1 MQLGPAVKRYLDVRL
16 AEGAARESIRKELT
30 TLRAALREAV
40 ALGWM
45 TKSQSIDAIPDFH
58 GAVQAPHEVAH
69 ARGVREASRRAR
81 DRSRGRGRIPELAG
95 NCRDSSSGRQ
105 GFLPYRV
112 SYWRA
117 KFAAPD
123 RQGPHL
129 RSDSGGFVPVAVR
142 DAIQRHEAATKRR
155 VEVTL
160 ANGRVVTFAGTWEAA
175 AITPWLHA
183 LEGER

>member
-1 MQLGPAVKRYLDVRL
+1 ML
-16 AEGAARESIRKELT
+16 
-30 TLRAALREAV
+30 AALA
-40 ALGWM
+40 ASGQ
-45 TKSQSIDAIPDFH
+45 TPSAF
-58 GAVQAPHEVAH
+58 
-69 ARGVREASRRAR
+69 ARAK
-81 DRSRGRGRIPELAG
+81 
-95 NCRDSSSGRQ
+95 

-142 DAIQRHEAATKRR
+142 DAIQRHEGATKRR